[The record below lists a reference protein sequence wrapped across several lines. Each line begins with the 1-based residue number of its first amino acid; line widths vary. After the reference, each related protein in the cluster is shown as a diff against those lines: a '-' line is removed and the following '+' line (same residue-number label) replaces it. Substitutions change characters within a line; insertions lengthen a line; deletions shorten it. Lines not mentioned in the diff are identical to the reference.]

1 MEPSNVV
8 WVLFSVCG
16 VIAVVLVIL
25 LIYRGT
31 LSSKEDDQIFIDP
44 AEHHHVEEQREL
56 IARMTRLRM
65 PIIALTATVTVL
77 FLSGIGV
84 WLYQGFNRS
93 GFAP

>member
-16 VIAVVLVIL
+16 VIAAALAIL
-25 LIYRGT
+25 LIYRAT

-44 AEHHHVEEQREL
+44 AEHHHVEEQQEL
-56 IARMTRLRM
+56 IAKMSRLRM
-65 PIIALTATVTVL
+65 PIITLTAIVTVL
-77 FLSGIGV
+77 FLSGISV
-84 WLYQGFNRS
+84 WLYQGFNMR